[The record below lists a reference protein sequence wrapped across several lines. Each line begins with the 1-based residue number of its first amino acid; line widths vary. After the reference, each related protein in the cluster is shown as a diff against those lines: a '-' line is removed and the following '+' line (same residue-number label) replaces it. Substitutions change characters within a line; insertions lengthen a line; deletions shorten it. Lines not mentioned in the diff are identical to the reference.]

1 MSTTVNSWILYFMD
15 VILII
20 FISGDNR
27 EGICSSKMEIENSL
41 KHLLKKEKEKENFK
55 IIKYFT

>member
-1 MSTTVNSWILYFMD
+1 MD

>member
-1 MSTTVNSWILYFMD
+1 MD

-41 KHLLKKEKEKENFK
+41 KHLLKKKKKKKTLRLLSILHN
-55 IIKYFT
+55 TNRH